1 MERIRHEVY
10 DVQEVDPEQFT
21 LGMEQG
27 RRTGSELSGDLGAD
41 HFRMLRVRLQQRTE
55 TSLVA
60 GDFLLQT
67 PTVHD

>member
-1 MERIRHEVY
+1 MTASVERIRHEVY
-10 DVQEVDPEQFT
+10 DVLVDPEQFP

-27 RRTGSELSGDLGAD
+27 RRTGSDLGAD